1 MYPGVLCIIINICSL
16 NNSTSIIFSF
26 NIRQAKSGI
35 GHPAYD
41 SVIRA
46 MACCHR
52 HSRHFVTSSA
62 LTLPD
67 QLPVHF
73 RSCMRLFNFLPQII
87 KGSGGWRSG
96 VLSLKNKASATGK
109 VIFFTLIFIYSMII
123 FTISIHLPTPL
134 FLSYTMMR

>member
-1 MYPGVLCIIINICSL
+1 MYPGVLYIIINICSF
-16 NNSTSIIFSF
+16 NNSTCLIFSF
-26 NIRQAKSGI
+26 YIRQAKSGI

-46 MACCHR
+46 MAFCHR
-52 HSRHFVTSSA
+52 HN
-62 LTLPD
+62 
-67 QLPVHF
+67 
-73 RSCMRLFNFLPQII
+73 RLFNFLPQII
-87 KGSGGWRSG
+87 HILVFPPGESQTVPCFEQDLHGSGGWRSG

-134 FLSYTMMR
+134 FLS